1 MVSKSQQAKGIRH
14 KHAEGQNR
22 KSPSNGPAHRR
33 LPKDA
38 AVRIVERQR
47 GMPSSRPGPPS
58 DQAPCSNPSAQPA
71 LIWLDLKRQ
80 QMSCSTWH
88 ACYEEHQHMRAHTF
102 REMQG
107 TCIEGRSSQY
117 RGAAQVASVSTRRPT
132 VEMQRS
138 SRVLSRRQVL
148 GLLHRHAGVGTQ
160 RAHAG
165 FSDQSRT

>member
-1 MVSKSQQAKGIRH
+1 MLLVSKSQQAKGIRH

-80 QMSCSTWH
+80 QMLYSICH
-88 ACYEEHQHMRAHTF
+88 ACHEEHQQRPAIQAH
-102 REMQG
+102 RPRHPPALVHPHHCGQG
-107 TCIEGRSSQY
+107 FGHHWRVTPGRSSNKA
-117 RGAAQVASVSTRRPT
+117 RGQASIAAA
-132 VEMQRS
+132 
-138 SRVLSRRQVL
+138 
-148 GLLHRHAGVGTQ
+148 
-160 RAHAG
+160 
-165 FSDQSRT
+165 